1 MKKDPRDVIIRPMI
15 SEKSTELMEDNKY
28 TFVVSGKANKIEI
41 KQALEDIFD
50 VQVQKV
56 NTANYKGKMK
66 RLGRFP
72 AGKKPAWKKAIIT
85 LAEGSKPIE
94 LFESR

>member
-1 MKKDPRDVIIRPMI
+1 MRDARDVIIRPLI
-15 SEKSTELMEDNKY
+15 SEKSTDLMEDNKY
-28 TFVVSGKANKIEI
+28 TFVVSEKANKIEI
-41 KQALEDIFD
+41 KQALEEIFG
-50 VQVQKV
+50 VEVEKV
-56 NTANYKGKMK
+56 NTANFKGKKK

-72 AGKKPAWKKAIIT
+72 EGKQPSWKKAIIT

>member
-1 MKKDPRDVIIRPMI
+1 MRDARDIIIRPLI
-15 SEKSTELMEDNKY
+15 SEKSTELMEQNKY
-28 TFVVSGKANKIEI
+28 TFVVSRKANKIEI
-41 KQALEDIFD
+41 KRALEEIFD
-50 VQVQKV
+50 IQVKSV
-56 NTANYKGKMK
+56 NTANFKGKAK

-72 AGKKPAWKKAIIT
+72 EGKTPAWKKAVIT

>member
-1 MKKDPRDVIIRPMI
+1 MKDVRDIIIRPLV
-15 SEKSTELMEDNKY
+15 SEKSSDLMEENKY

-41 KQALEDIFD
+41 KRALEEIFD
-50 VQVQKV
+50 VKVQAV
-56 NTANYKGKMK
+56 NTANFKGKMK
-66 RLGRFP
+66 RLGRYP
-72 AGKKPAWKKAIIT
+72 AGKQPSWKKAVIT

>member
-1 MKKDPRDVIIRPMI
+1 MKEARDIIIRPLI
-15 SEKSTELMEDNKY
+15 SEKATDLMVENKY
-28 TFVVSGKANKIEI
+28 TFIVDSDANKIEI
-41 KQALEDIFD
+41 KRALEEIFG
-50 VQVQKV
+50 VQVNSV
-56 NTANYKGKMK
+56 NTANFKGKRK

-72 AGKKPAWKKAIIT
+72 EGKTASWKKAIIT

>member
-1 MKKDPRDVIIRPMI
+1 MKDARDVVIRPLI
-15 SEKSTELMEDNKY
+15 SEKSSILMEENKY
-28 TFVVSGKANKIEI
+28 TFVVDRRANKIEI
-41 KQALEDIFD
+41 KRALEKIFD
-50 VQVQKV
+50 IEVKAV
-56 NTANYKGKMK
+56 NTANFKGKKK

-72 AGKKPAWKKAIIT
+72 EGKQPRWKKAVIT

>member
-1 MKKDPRDVIIRPMI
+1 MRDARDIIVRPLI
-15 SEKSTELMEDNKY
+15 SEKSSDLMEENKY

-41 KQALEDIFD
+41 KRALEEIFE
-50 VQVQKV
+50 VKVKSV
-56 NTANYKGKMK
+56 NTANFKGKTK

-72 AGKKPAWKKAIIT
+72 EGKQASWKKAIIT

>member
-1 MKKDPRDVIIRPMI
+1 MKEARDVVIRPMI
-15 SEKSTELMEDNKY
+15 SEKSSDLMAENKY
-28 TFVVSGKANKIEI
+28 TFVVARSANKIDIKRAVEEI
-41 KQALEDIFD
+41 FEVKVKA
-50 VQVQKV
+50 V
-56 NTANYKGKMK
+56 NTSNFKGKRK

-72 AGKKPAWKKAIIT
+72 MGRQSSWKKAIIT

>member
-1 MKKDPRDVIIRPMI
+1 MKDSRDVIIRPLI
-15 SEKSTELMEDNKY
+15 SEKSSDLMEDNKY

-41 KQALEDIFD
+41 KRALEEIFD
-50 VQVQKV
+50 VKVKSV
-56 NTANYKGKMK
+56 NTANFKGKRK
-66 RLGRFP
+66 RMGRYP
-72 AGKKPAWKKAIIT
+72 MGKQPSWKKAVIT

>member
-1 MKKDPRDVIIRPMI
+1 MKNARDVIIRPLI
-15 SEKSTELMEDNKY
+15 SEKSSDLMEENKY

-41 KQALEDIFD
+41 KRALEEIFD
-50 VQVQKV
+50 VKVKAV
-56 NTANYKGKMK
+56 NTANFKGKRK
-66 RLGRFP
+66 RLGRYP
-72 AGKKPAWKKAIIT
+72 MGKQPGWKKAVIT

>member
-1 MKKDPRDVIIRPMI
+1 MRDAREIIVRPLI
-15 SEKSTELMEDNKY
+15 SEKSSDLMEENKY

-41 KQALEDIFD
+41 KRALEEIFE
-50 VQVQKV
+50 VKVKSV
-56 NTANYKGKMK
+56 NTANFKGKTK

-72 AGKKPAWKKAIIT
+72 EGKQASWKKAIIT

>member
-1 MKKDPRDVIIRPMI
+1 MKEARDIIIRPLI
-15 SEKSTELMEDNKY
+15 SEKSSDLMENNKY

-41 KQALEDIFD
+41 KKALESIFD
-50 VQVQKV
+50 VHVQSV
-56 NTANYKGKMK
+56 NTANYKGKTK

-72 AGKKPAWKKAIIT
+72 EGKQPNWKKAVIT